1 MSAIARMSFLCVAL
15 AFSAA
20 GAPAQTGG
28 ITDGITDGANDGAA
42 VGTVAPDDSLRG
54 GALRIPEGAMD
65 PLTSGAV
72 DSTAWIADSVSWAAD
87 SVLTPG
93 SIGIDPPAT
102 NAPPTPTPVPT
113 PSPATVRSVPLR
125 ATPGALPKT
134 ATGVY
139 GGYPTW
145 AGAMIVA
152 PADGVAAFRTGI
164 TGLPEIGI
172 LWTPGFEFRFGQE
185 PGTYAV
191 DSAYAFGNL
200 YLGRSYREQEDRD
213 YTGLECGLG
222 YRWIIDDRRGY
233 RWIAAL
239 EGGGYW
245 RSSSAWPLRPCLR
258 FSWLLVE

>member
-1 MSAIARMSFLCVAL
+1 MSAIARTSFRRSAVHFGLGLAL

-28 ITDGITDGANDGAA
+28 TAT
-42 VGTVAPDDSLRG
+42 GTVAPGDSLRG
-54 GALRIPEGAMD
+54 GVVRIPDGAME
-65 PLTSGAV
+65 PLISGAV

-87 SVLTPG
+87 SILAPG
-93 SIGIDPPAT
+93 
-102 NAPPTPTPVPT
+102 APIQPRPVTVVP
-113 PSPATVRSVPLR
+113 PSPALAPASSTVRSGPVTPV
-125 ATPGALPKT
+125 PGALPKT
-134 ATGVY
+134 ATGIY

-152 PADGVAAFRTGI
+152 PADGVAAFRTGF
-164 TGLPEIGI
+164 TALPEIGI
-172 LWTPGFEFRFGQE
+172 LWTPGIEFRFGQE

-222 YRWIIDDRRGY
+222 YRWILDDRRGY

-245 RSSSAWPLRPCLR
+245 RPSSAWPMRPCLR